1 MLTRSI
7 FGLIVS
13 RVSRRRSFSVAS
25 YQSSQIEDSAPS
37 TLPSRDFLK
46 NNVRTSIEKDRLT
59 SVISEIEMYKEFHG
73 AESIPEL
80 SDKQWESLLTIKY
93 PDERCNF
100 LAALH
105 YDMGNGDKQ
114 IKESEA
120 GDTESNENQFIDLR
134 GQDLRKQM
142 DAMYGSRLWSDQR
155 SNNDSLPRL
164 IVDARFITDLSVK
177 MQPVYTR
184 SVQELHVSN
193 WSSPHPFN
201 ISIANFRPDAQISE
215 LIKRHWLFLHGP
227 PSESLNASSFRIHP
241 FSPTVSPRPVRSILS
256 GIDKD
261 DILYVS
267 QKAQRFLP
275 EKAPSNIKAVVLCL
289 SGDVGHSSSSCTA
302 AVAERLTPYRIP
314 IEKHINLSNS
324 YSRSPPIW
332 EMASALRGWFRG
344 EEWRDTIKDNII
356 VRRKRISTLA
366 NGIKSETF
374 LVSALVVSFQLIF
387 GYKEGMF
394 MS

>member
-1 MLTRSI
+1 MSRASQAGSRYEYPEVPQHPYAFEISYANEVNIRVDRFADFSSPLI
-7 FGLIVS
+7 FSRFVS
-13 RVSRRRSFSVAS
+13 
-25 YQSSQIEDSAPS
+25 
-37 TLPSRDFLK
+37 K
-46 NNVRTSIEKDRLT
+46 
-59 SVISEIEMYKEFHG
+59 MYKEFHG

-105 YDMGNGDKQ
+105 YDMGNGGKQ
-114 IKESEA
+114 IKESETV
-120 GDTESNENQFIDLR
+120 DTEPNENQLIDLR

-155 SNNDSLPRL
+155 CNNDSLPRL

-184 SVQELHVSN
+184 SSIRIIECLFFSN
-193 WSSPHPFN
+193 PSFFSHC
-201 ISIANFRPDAQISE
+201 ISTTN
-215 LIKRHWLFLHGP
+215 
-227 PSESLNASSFRIHP
+227 
-241 FSPTVSPRPVRSILS
+241 
-256 GIDKD
+256 

-275 EKAPSNIKAVVLCL
+275 EKAPSNIKGVVLCL
-289 SGDVGHSSSSCTA
+289 SGDVGHSSSSSTA
-302 AVAERLTPYRIP
+302 ALAERLTPYRMP

-356 VRRKRISTLA
+356 VRRKRVNTLA

-374 LVSALVVSFQLIF
+374 LAFRSAVLNMNNEVLERKRKEERQEEERERRQK
-387 GYKEGMF
+387 KEGKRRNENKRRF
-394 MS
+394 N